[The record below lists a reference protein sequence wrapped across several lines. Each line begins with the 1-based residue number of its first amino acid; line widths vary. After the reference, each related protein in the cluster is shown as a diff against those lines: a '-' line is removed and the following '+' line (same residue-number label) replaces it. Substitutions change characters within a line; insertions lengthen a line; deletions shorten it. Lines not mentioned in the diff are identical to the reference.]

1 MAKEKKKRGIFKKS
15 KEVPVENTAPEVT
28 PENTPEVASENTTE
42 VAAENVDIF
51 SEIPESTPESQIENT
66 PEPEVEQAP
75 EPVVEKPVFHIPEKP
90 KAVKVETPS
99 SNIVI
104 EQKEAAPAP
113 VVETPPAPQKIED
126 MLNQVSIPEQFSNVS
141 ATSNHSDEMKLEKF
155 LRMRKGPT
163 PNVVYQGEVMSSGIN
178 MSSFGLLEGR
188 VGKFKL
194 KRNFISEA
202 WTITIQ

>member
-15 KEVPVENTAPEVT
+15 KEVPVENTTPEVT
-28 PENTPEVASENTTE
+28 PENTPEVVS
-42 VAAENVDIF
+42 ENVDIF
-51 SEIPESTPESQIENT
+51 SEIPESTPEPQIENT
-66 PEPEVEQAP
+66 AEPKVEQAP
-75 EPVVEKPVFHIPEKP
+75 EPTVEKPVFDILEKP
-90 KAVKVETPS
+90 KSEKNAVKVKTPS